1 MVVPLK
7 IPNTE
12 VLYSIL
18 AKIAVLLNTV
28 TLKHAFC
35 FEE

>member
-1 MVVPLK
+1 MLTPLNN
-7 IPNTE
+7 PNTE

-28 TLKHAFC
+28 TLKQAFC
-35 FEE
+35 SRV